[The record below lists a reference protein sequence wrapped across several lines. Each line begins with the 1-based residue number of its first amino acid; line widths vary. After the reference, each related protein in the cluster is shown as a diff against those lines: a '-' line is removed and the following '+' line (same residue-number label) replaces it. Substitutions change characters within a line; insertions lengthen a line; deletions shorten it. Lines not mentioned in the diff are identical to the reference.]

1 MSDVD
6 KLLTK
11 QAIELLHRIEAVMPP
26 STRAMFTF
34 YNHAGRDLDLI
45 VAGLNGH
52 DEGDN
57 VKVLR
62 ALLDRYQA
70 QSTAPG
76 KRYVAPMKGGSPS
89 EYVISS
95 AEVFEAGAHER
106 VRLWSR
112 GGLAGELV
120 VSKGDG
126 ARMCCMMFML
136 EPAEPESEK

>member
-1 MSDVD
+1 MTDID
-6 KLLTK
+6 QMLTK
-11 QAIELLHRIEAVMPP
+11 QAIELLHRLEDALPP
-26 STRAMFTF
+26 TARAMFCF
-34 YNHAGRDLDLI
+34 YNGVGQDLSLI

-70 QSTAPG
+70 QNTAPG
-76 KRYVAPMKGGSPS
+76 KRYVAPTRAEGPYGH
-89 EYVISS
+89 VISS

-126 ARMCCMMFML
+126 ARMCAVMFML
-136 EPAEPESEK
+136 QPENEE